1 MERIDRKVFFAA
13 VFAAVFAAQLAA
25 VASYAA
31 DLGIVTGTV
40 RVVSEP
46 PYAIKINAYPGVAH
60 VEAPSNDTE
69 GMLLIDE
76 IVVYLEEVSA
86 PFALTPPA
94 EPKLVQRGMQF
105 EPSVLVVV
113 AGQEVGFPN
122 EDPYYHN
129 VFSYSPA
136 KRFDLGR
143 YAKGKSKSVVF
154 EDPGVVQ
161 VFCDIHSDMKGT
173 ILVLDNPYFARP
185 DRRTGGFRIPSVP
198 VGEYRLIVWHPELDP
213 VSEDVRVD
221 PAVATRIEVEI

>member
-1 MERIDRKVFFAA
+1 M
-13 VFAAVFAAQLAA
+13 
-25 VASYAA
+25 ASLTALPGQNPADAA
-31 DLGIVTGTV
+31 DVGILTGTV

-46 PYAIKINAYPGVAH
+46 PYAIRINAYPGVAH
-60 VEAPSNDTE
+60 TAAPSNDTE
-69 GMLLIDE
+69 GMSLIQE
-76 IVVYLEEVSA
+76 IVVYLEAVEA
-86 PFALTPPA
+86 PHSLAPPA
-94 EPKLVQRGMQF
+94 SPKLTQRGMAF

-143 YAKGKSKSVVF
+143 YAKGKSKSVIF

-173 ILVLDNPYFARP
+173 ILVLQNPYFARP
-185 DRRTGGFRIPSVP
+185 DTKTGAFRIPSVP
-198 VGEYRLIVWHPELDP
+198 AGRYRLVVWHPDLEV
-213 VSEDVRVD
+213 VSQEIDVS
-221 PAVATRIEVEI
+221 PSAATKIEVEI

>member
-1 MERIDRKVFFAA
+1 MRRFLTIAAVLLPVLFAA
-13 VFAAVFAAQLAA
+13 LPAEDAAN
-25 VASYAA
+25 AA
-31 DLGIVTGTV
+31 DVGILAGTV

-46 PYAIKINAYPGVAH
+46 PYAIRINAYPGVAH
-60 VEAPSNDTE
+60 TAAPSNDTE
-69 GMLLIDE
+69 GMSLIDD

-86 PFALTPPA
+86 PHDLALPSAPT
-94 EPKLVQRGMQF
+94 LTQRGMSF
-105 EPSVLVVV
+105 DPSVLVVV

-143 YAKGKSKSVVF
+143 YTKGKSKSVVF

-173 ILVLDNPYFARP
+173 ILVLQNPYFARP
-185 DRRTGGFRIPSVP
+185 DPKSGGFRIPSVP
-198 VGEYRLIVWHPELDP
+198 KARVPDVGCRMGDLRSMCTAL
-213 VSEDVRVD
+213 
-221 PAVATRIEVEI
+221 